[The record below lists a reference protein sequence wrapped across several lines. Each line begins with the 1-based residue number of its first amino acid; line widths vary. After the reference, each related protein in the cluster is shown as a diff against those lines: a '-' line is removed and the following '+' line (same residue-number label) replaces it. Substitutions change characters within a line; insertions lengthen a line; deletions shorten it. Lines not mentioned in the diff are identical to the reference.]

1 MLFEITQIQKN
12 CLLFVNCEIT
22 SGVHMHVK
30 YVDRFGYLISCIT
43 IAGVYP
49 KILWSVGQHVLSSFE
64 TL

>member
-1 MLFEITQIQKN
+1 
-12 CLLFVNCEIT
+12 
-22 SGVHMHVK
+22 MHVK